1 VEKQDILQMS
11 VSSAKLVKGL
21 VMRHTRKFGYVI
33 IAKRNL
39 TKKANAC
46 TMKKNVLQ
54 NIAMTLIVCL
64 VIDAVE
70 KGTILP
76 LATQQNILKAIT

>member
-1 VEKQDILQMS
+1 
-11 VSSAKLVKGL
+11 
-21 VMRHTRKFGYVI
+21 
-33 IAKRNL
+33 
-39 TKKANAC
+39 
-46 TMKKNVLQ
+46 MKKNVLQ